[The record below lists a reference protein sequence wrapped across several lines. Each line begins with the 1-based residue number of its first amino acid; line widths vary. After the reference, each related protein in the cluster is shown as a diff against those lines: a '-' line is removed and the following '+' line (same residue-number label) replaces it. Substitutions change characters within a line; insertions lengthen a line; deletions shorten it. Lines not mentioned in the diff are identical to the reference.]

1 VIKEKR
7 NKFWLKTWLI
17 VVTILLSQDAIS
29 QNETKIWYFG
39 QNAGLDFNSGSPI
52 ALTDG
57 QLSTNEGCATIADNS
72 GSLLFYTDGITVWN
86 KNHAVMSNGTGLMG
100 NPSTTQA
107 ATIVPMPSSSNLYY
121 IFTLDSYGGANGFR
135 YSIVDMS
142 LDSGN
147 GAITSKNVLIYT
159 PSCEKLAIVK
169 HANTSDYWVVT
180 HGWGNATFY
189 SYLLTSSG
197 LSATSIESNIGINV
211 STFDT
216 DEAIGYM
223 RISPD
228 GSKLALCYYFS
239 SVLQLFD
246 FNQNT
251 GELSNE
257 ITIYTGETGSNLYGL
272 EFSPNSKVLY
282 FTKELLTTKIYQC
295 NLEASDIPSTVLPVY
310 SNSNPLVSA
319 LQLGPDNKI
328 YIGQNG
334 STKLGVI
341 NQPNLIG
348 TSCNI
353 EVNAIDLA
361 GKYCLRGLPPF
372 ISSFFNVGF
381 YTSNVCVG
389 NSASFTL
396 NAQSAPTSV
405 LWDFG
410 DGNTS
415 STTNP
420 NHVYT
425 SAGTYIV
432 SVTATGSTG
441 TATNSR
447 DITIYPLPTLLTSTA
462 TLKQC
467 DDDSDG
473 FSVFNLQESTSLL
486 VSNATGFTFT
496 YFETDA
502 EAQSNTNPITNP
514 TSYTNEMVTN
524 DIVFVRVQNSNG
536 CFQVAQLNLIVST
549 TLIPASFQYVITSCD
564 DAASGSIT
572 DGISN
577 NFDFTDA
584 TAAITAL
591 YPAGQSLTIKYY
603 TSLNDAV
610 TEVNAITNTT
620 NYSNVGYPDTQSI
633 FVRVDNQLDNDCLG
647 LGQHITLNVERI
659 PVVQPLVINSCDDDQ
674 DGVNQF
680 DTTNLEANLLN
691 GLTNVSVSYTDS
703 SGIPI
708 VMTNPYLTTSQTINA
723 TVSNTFG
730 EQCDFTTTIQFIV
743 DDLPEAFPIDATLT
757 TTCDDEADPTL
768 QNGIYPFDTSTF
780 QSTILGSQTG
790 MIVKY
795 YDAFGNLLSTPLPN
809 PFLSASQTLL
819 VEVSNS
825 VNSNCIATNTIP
837 LVVNERPK
845 INLSGSELVCSNNP
859 SFTKIINA
867 GLSNP
872 SEIGNYSYTWYLNGT
887 ILAGEN
893 HYTLTVNTAGTY
905 SVDVEN
911 ANGCVTARTIIVTS
925 SNTATIDSVE
935 INDLVNNNSIL
946 ILVSGDGNYTYSM
959 DGQNYQNN
967 NFFDNLL
974 PGIYTVYVNDELGCG
989 FTTQE
994 ISVLGIP
1001 KFFTPNNDGTNDYWN
1016 INGVSQQFN
1025 ANATIRIYDRFGKLL
1040 KQIKPLSVGW
1050 DGTYNG
1056 YTVLSDD
1063 YWYVIELENGR
1074 TVKGHFTL
1082 KR

>member
-1 VIKEKR
+1 
-7 NKFWLKTWLI
+7 
-17 VVTILLSQDAIS
+17 
-29 QNETKIWYFG
+29 
-39 QNAGLDFNSGSPI
+39 
-52 ALTDG
+52 
-57 QLSTNEGCATIADNS
+57 
-72 GSLLFYTDGITVWN
+72 
-86 KNHAVMSNGTGLMG
+86 
-100 NPSTTQA
+100 
-107 ATIVPMPSSSNLYY
+107 
-121 IFTLDSYGGANGFR
+121 
-135 YSIVDMS
+135 
-142 LDSGN
+142 
-147 GAITSKNVLIYT
+147 
-159 PSCEKLAIVK
+159 
-169 HANTSDYWVVT
+169 
-180 HGWGNATFY
+180 
-189 SYLLTSSG
+189 
-197 LSATSIESNIGINV
+197 
-211 STFDT
+211 
-216 DEAIGYM
+216 
-223 RISPD
+223 
-228 GSKLALCYYFS
+228 
-239 SVLQLFD
+239 
-246 FNQNT
+246 
-251 GELSNE
+251 
-257 ITIYTGETGSNLYGL
+257 
-272 EFSPNSKVLY
+272 
-282 FTKELLTTKIYQC
+282 
-295 NLEASDIPSTVLPVY
+295 
-310 SNSNPLVSA
+310 
-319 LQLGPDNKI
+319 
-328 YIGQNG
+328 
-334 STKLGVI
+334 
-341 NQPNLIG
+341 
-348 TSCNI
+348 
-353 EVNAIDLA
+353 
-361 GKYCLRGLPPF
+361 
-372 ISSFFNVGF
+372 
-381 YTSNVCVG
+381 
-389 NSASFTL
+389 
-396 NAQSAPTSV
+396 
-405 LWDFG
+405 
-410 DGNTS
+410 
-415 STTNP
+415 
-420 NHVYT
+420 
-425 SAGTYIV
+425 
-432 SVTATGSTG
+432 
-441 TATNSR
+441 
-447 DITIYPLPTLLTSTA
+447 
-462 TLKQC
+462 
-467 DDDSDG
+467 
-473 FSVFNLQESTSLL
+473 
-486 VSNATGFTFT
+486 
-496 YFETDA
+496 
-502 EAQSNTNPITNP
+502 
-514 TSYTNEMVTN
+514 
-524 DIVFVRVQNSNG
+524 
-536 CFQVAQLNLIVST
+536 
-549 TLIPASFQYVITSCD
+549 
-564 DAASGSIT
+564 
-572 DGISN
+572 
-577 NFDFTDA
+577 
-584 TAAITAL
+584 
-591 YPAGQSLTIKYY
+591 
-603 TSLNDAV
+603 
-610 TEVNAITNTT
+610 
-620 NYSNVGYPDTQSI
+620 
-633 FVRVDNQLDNDCLG
+633 
-647 LGQHITLNVERI
+647 
-659 PVVQPLVINSCDDDQ
+659 
-674 DGVNQF
+674 
-680 DTTNLEANLLN
+680 
-691 GLTNVSVSYTDS
+691 
-703 SGIPI
+703 
-708 VMTNPYLTTSQTINA
+708 MTNPYLTTSQTINA